1 MRKLGIVVIIV
12 VFCPSFLLASF
23 LVDPSSPVYGLYV
36 QQYSPAIAG
45 GQCGY
50 FAVWDDS
57 RNESRSVYGTRI
69 SPDGYPLDTCGIL
82 ITSGRNAVYPDIV
95 YGYTSAGMDNYLV
108 VWVDSVN
115 VVRGVRLSGGSIV
128 GDVITIS
135 TSEALRA
142 SVSYAP
148 SYGYMVVWATMSGD
162 IHGARVTV
170 DGNVLGSFV
179 VYEGPG
185 TQGTPKISYDGDKYL
200 VVWFDNRTGVWKLYG
215 SRITPLGNIL
225 DPGGRDLIGNTINI
239 DYFDVAFG
247 GGYWFLVWRYSDST
261 SVYSARVDT
270 SGTCRDIP
278 PIRVI
283 SGGSY
288 NYNYPAVSY
297 SDGHFVIASTCDYPS
312 YTYSL
317 QVAVVDTSGSIISS
331 NNAQLLNSPKLY
343 HLDLAFSDTIAFVL
357 WRHYLPSWRK
367 FGICGQRVTRNGNF
381 PDPYYDLRDIG
392 IVANSQ
398 VLPVAEFGGDSILV
412 IWKDDFYGLI
422 GELLDSEGNP
432 VNGTLG
438 GGPITQRY
446 ALTFNGNNYFFVWFD
461 LSSITVKGIRLSRE
475 GNVIG
480 TDINIS
486 PILTGAPLVAT
497 ASTQDFYGVSW
508 SEYYPPRVML
518 CILNSDG
525 NIVVAPTDVSNITN
539 TDVNVS
545 DLSVSAD
552 SVNGRFAIAW
562 SETDLMVFIDSCFLS
577 IVSEAG
583 GVINSRISL
592 GEKEFVSLVNNG
604 ESYFAIAYDSYQYIK
619 GVWINYNGA
628 IIDSCE
634 IPVRLERAKLCACNE
649 GYFIVGTSRT
659 VGDSRV
665 LGYLLNVEGELIDSF
680 DLGSGKEAH
689 VTSNGTIIFVTWSAF
704 TPHPY
709 SSFRIWG
716 EIIPVV
722 AVSEN
727 YPRHWPVFALKFDRF
742 IFENEVHAHIEG
754 LEDGDD
760 FTIELFDPSG
770 RIVSRR
776 AFNKTNFTFGNELRR
791 GIYFVRAIAKGVGA
805 TTVQKVIKV
814 R

>member
-1 MRKLGIVVIIV
+1 MRYFVITLVVLV
-12 VFCPSFLLASF
+12 TCPSRLMGAF
-23 LVDPSSPVYGLYV
+23 LVDPTNPIYGLYV
-36 QQYSPAIAG
+36 QQFSPAIAG
-45 GQCGY
+45 GRYGY
-50 FAVWDDS
+50 FAVWDDG

-82 ITSGRNAVYPDIV
+82 ITTVRGSIFPDIA
-95 YGYTSAGMDNYLV
+95 YGYTSSGMDNYLV
-108 VWVDSVN
+108 VWVDSIN
-115 VVRGVRLSGGSIV
+115 VVRGVRISGGNII

-135 TSEALRA
+135 TAEALRA

-148 SYGYMVVWATMSGD
+148 SYGYMVVWATMSED

-170 DGNVLGSFV
+170 DGNVLGTFV

-185 TQGTPKISYDGDKYL
+185 TEGTPKISYDGDKYL

-261 SVYSARVDT
+261 SVYGARVDT

-278 PIRVI
+278 PLHVI
-283 SGGSY
+283 SGGSE

-297 SDGHFVIASTCDYPS
+297 SNGHFIVVSTRDLPS

-317 QVAVVDTSGSIISS
+317 QLAVVDTSGSIISS
-331 NNAQLLNSPKLY
+331 NYAYLLNSPKLY
-343 HLDLAFSDTIAFVL
+343 DLDLAFSDTIAFVL
-357 WRHYLPSWRK
+357 WRHYQPSLK
-367 FGICGQRVTRNGNF
+367 KYGICGKRVTMSGNF
-381 PDPYYDLRDIG
+381 PDPYYDLRDVG

-412 IWKDDFYGLI
+412 IWKDDFYGLN
-422 GELLDSEGNP
+422 GELIDSAGNP
-432 VNGTLG
+432 VNWVPG
-438 GGPITQRY
+438 GGPLTERY

-461 LSSITVKGIRLSRE
+461 MNSNTVKGLRISRE
-475 GNVIG
+475 GNVVG
-480 TDINIS
+480 SDINIS
-486 PILTGAPLVAT
+486 PILTGAALVAT

-680 DLGSGKEAH
+680 DFGSGKEAY
-689 VTSNGTIIFVTWSAF
+689 VSSNGNNAIVTWRSF
-704 TPHPY
+704 TPYPY

-722 AVSEN
+722 AISES
-727 YPRHWPVFALKFDRF
+727 YDHKGSLAIKLEKL
-742 IFENEVHAHIEG
+742 IFENEVRAQIEG
-754 LEDGDD
+754 LRDGDY
-760 FTIELFDPSG
+760 FIIELFDPSG
-770 RIVSRR
+770 RIVHRYT
-776 AFNKTNFTFGNELRR
+776 FNKTIFAFGNELRR
-791 GIYFVRAIAKGVGA
+791 GIYFVRAVGKGLGA
-805 TTVQKVIKV
+805 STLQKVIKV